1 MSEPQWG
8 PGGSGAGR
16 SPFRHLRL
24 ALALIVA
31 GLVRLPPCPPAP
43 LYAQVTPDL
52 EESRRRLEEIK
63 KEREQLQNDH
73 ERLQSEVHDLNQELD
88 NIERQRLATN
98 RLVNELDTQIGGLN
112 SQVDRVTAG
121 LLLAQDNLAEK
132 RAVLG
137 RRLSDIYKRGSL
149 WSFEV
154 LVSAE
159 SFGDLLSRSKY
170 LYLSSRQDR
179 SLLDEVE
186 KLRTTV
192 QSQRD
197 ELLGVRTQLGQRR
210 EEREDELKKYGE
222 LAGERA
228 RRLRDSRRSAKDTE
242 ARLTQL
248 DRDEAKLNDVIAAA
262 ERARVARA
270 RPGAVAAPGA
280 ITTADIGKLDWPV
293 DGRIVISFG
302 RQTLPNGAVVRRN
315 GIGISAAEGT
325 PIKAVESGRVL
336 LSGAMSTYGL
346 SVIIDHGNGYYS
358 IYSQMQEAAVRKG
371 DAVNR
376 GDVIGKVGG
385 KNSDEGPH
393 LYFEIRGSNQIALDP
408 AEWLKKRR

>member
-1 MSEPQWG
+1 MCEDGLAGWRA
-8 PGGSGAGR
+8 GGR
-16 SPFRHLRL
+16 WLRVAVVAT
-24 ALALIVA
+24 ALVA
-31 GLVRLPPCPPAP
+31 GKPLLPACPSARLS
-43 LYAQVTPDL
+43 AQATPDL
-52 EESRRRLEEIK
+52 EESRKRLEDIR
-63 KEREQLQNDH
+63 KERERLQSDR

-98 RLVNELDTQIGGLN
+98 RLVNEIDAQINGLN

-137 RRLSDIYKRGSL
+137 HRLADIYKRGSL

-186 KLRTTV
+186 KLRQTV

-210 EEREDELKKYGE
+210 DEREDELRRYGE

-228 RRLRDSRRSAKDTE
+228 RRLRESRKSAKDTE
-242 ARLTQL
+242 TRLSQL
-248 DRDEAKLNDVIAAA
+248 DRDEAKLNDIIVAA
-262 ERARVARA
+262 ERARAARA
-270 RPGAVAAPGA
+270 SRGGAAPAAGA

-293 DGRIVISFG
+293 DGPIVITFG

-315 GIGISAAEGT
+315 GIGIAATLGT
-325 PIKAVESGRVL
+325 PIKAVESGKVI

-346 SVIIDHGNGYYS
+346 SIIIDHGNGYYS
-358 IYSQMQEAAVRKG
+358 FYSQLQQAAVKSG
-371 DAVNR
+371 DTVAR
-376 GDVIGKVGG
+376 GDVIGTVGG

-393 LYFEIRGSNQIALDP
+393 LYFEIRGANGIALDP

>member
-1 MSEPQWG
+1 MSD
-8 PGGSGAGR
+8 GGQTGR
-16 SPFRHLRL
+16 RADGQSIRI
-24 ALALIVA
+24 ALALLFLTVA
-31 GLVRLPPCPPAP
+31 RPLLPVFPSSRLS
-43 LYAQVTPDL
+43 AQISPDL
-52 EESRRRLEEIK
+52 EDSRRRLEEIK

-137 RRLSDIYKRGSL
+137 RRLADIYKRGSL

-179 SLLDEVE
+179 SLLDDVE
-186 KLRTTV
+186 KLRQTV

-210 EEREDELKKYGE
+210 EEREDELRRYGE
-222 LAGERA
+222 LASERA
-228 RRLRDSRRSAKDTE
+228 RRLRESRRSAKDAE
-242 ARLTQL
+242 ARLSQL
-248 DRDEAKLNDVIAAA
+248 DKDEAKLNDFIAAA
-262 ERARVARA
+262 EKARA
-270 RPGAVAAPGA
+270 ARSKTGVAATPGA

-293 DGRIVISFG
+293 DGPIVISFG
-302 RQTLPNGAVVRRN
+302 RQTLANGAIVRRN

-325 PIKAVESGRVL
+325 PIKAVESGKVL
-336 LSGAMSTYGL
+336 LAGPMSTYGL
-346 SVIIDHGNGYYS
+346 SVILDHGNGYYS
-358 IYSQMQEAAVRKG
+358 IYSQMQEAAVKRG
-371 DAVNR
+371 DSVNR

-393 LYFEIRGSNQIALDP
+393 LYFEIRGANQIALDP

>member
-1 MSEPQWG
+1 VTLLVLSTT
-8 PGGSGAGR
+8 
-16 SPFRHLRL
+16 HLPL
-24 ALALIVA
+24 CPL
-31 GLVRLPPCPPAP
+31 CPPAQ
-43 LYAQVTPDL
+43 LSAQGIPDL

-137 RRLSDIYKRGSL
+137 RRLADIYKRGSL

-179 SLLDEVE
+179 SLLDDVE
-186 KLRTTV
+186 KLRQTV

-210 EEREDELKKYGE
+210 EEREDELRKYGE
-222 LAGERA
+222 LASERA
-228 RRLRDSRRSAKDTE
+228 RRLRESRRSAKDTE
-242 ARLTQL
+242 ARLSQL
-248 DRDEAKLNDVIAAA
+248 DKDEAKLTDFIAAA
-262 ERARVARA
+262 EKARAARA
-270 RPGAVAAPGA
+270 RPGVAAAPGA

-293 DGRIVISFG
+293 DGPIVINFG
-302 RQTLPNGAVVRRN
+302 RQTLPNGAIVRRN

-325 PIKAVESGRVL
+325 PIKAVESGKVL
-336 LSGAMSTYGL
+336 LAGAMSTYGL
-346 SVIIDHGNGYYS
+346 SVILDHGNGYYS
-358 IYSQMQEAAVRKG
+358 IYSQMQELAVKKG

-393 LYFEIRGSNQIALDP
+393 LYFEIRGANQIALDP

>member
-1 MSEPQWG
+1 MSEKARADG
-8 PGGSGAGR
+8 RTGGQVLRIALLALTLVAGR
-16 SPFRHLRL
+16 PFLSDCPP
-24 ALALIVA
+24 
-31 GLVRLPPCPPAP
+31 VRLS
-43 LYAQVTPDL
+43 AQATTPDL

-63 KEREQLQNDH
+63 KERERLQNDR

-98 RLVNELDTQIGGLN
+98 RLVNELDAQISGLN

-132 RAVLG
+132 KAVLG
-137 RRLSDIYKRGSL
+137 RRLADIYKRGSL

-179 SLLDEVE
+179 TLLDEVE
-186 KLRTTV
+186 KLRQTV

-210 EEREDELKKYGE
+210 DEREDELRHYGE

-242 ARLTQL
+242 ARLGQL
-248 DRDEAKLNDVIAAA
+248 ERDEAKLTDFIAAA
-262 ERARVARA
+262 ERARTARA
-270 RPGAVAAPGA
+270 SRGGEPATPGT

-293 DGRIVISFG
+293 DGPIVITYG

-315 GIGISAAEGT
+315 GIGIAAAMGT
-325 PIKAVESGRVL
+325 PIKAVESGKVI

-346 SVIIDHGNGYYS
+346 SIIIDHGNGYYS
-358 IYSQMQEAAVRKG
+358 FYSQLLEAAVKSG
-371 DAVNR
+371 ATVTK

-393 LYFEIRGSNQIALDP
+393 LYFEIRGANGIALDP
-408 AEWLKKRR
+408 AEWLKKKR

>member
-1 MSEPQWG
+1 MSD
-8 PGGSGAGR
+8 GGRAGR
-16 SPFRHLRL
+16 RAGGRWLRVTLWAVILIGARPFLSDRPADRL
-24 ALALIVA
+24 S
-31 GLVRLPPCPPAP
+31 
-43 LYAQVTPDL
+43 AQVTPDL

-137 RRLSDIYKRGSL
+137 RRLTDIYKRGSL

-192 QSQRD
+192 QNQRD
-197 ELLGVRTQLGQRR
+197 ELLGVRSQLGQRR
-210 EEREDELKKYGE
+210 EEREDELRKYGE

>member
-1 MSEPQWG
+1 MSD
-8 PGGSGAGR
+8 GGRAGR
-16 SPFRHLRL
+16 RAGGRWLRVTLWAVILIGARPFLSDRPADRL
-24 ALALIVA
+24 S
-31 GLVRLPPCPPAP
+31 
-43 LYAQVTPDL
+43 AQVTPDL

-137 RRLSDIYKRGSL
+137 RRLTDIYKRGSL

-192 QSQRD
+192 QNQRD
-197 ELLGVRTQLGQRR
+197 ELLGVRSQLGQRR
-210 EEREDELKKYGE
+210 EEREDELRKYGE

-262 ERARVARA
+262 ERARVART

-293 DGRIVISFG
+293 DGRIVITFG

-376 GDVIGKVGG
+376 GDIIGKVGG